1 MHLTNIQLVMGF
13 EQLKI
18 GYRFD
23 QFPIGY
29 GI

>member
-1 MHLTNIQLVMGF
+1 MHLTNLQLVMGF

-18 GYRFD
+18 GYAFD
-23 QFPIGY
+23 QFTIGY